1 MICLNQ
7 AASALKR
14 IKTRRKKEIIDRLGP
29 VYDRVNQSGQGLGL
43 SLVKTGFDLGSKA
56 LRSEFGKKL
65 INKGIGIDNIS
76 SIFKFEISKIKN
88 KNVREAMTS
97 DIANMVIGEAQ
108 NRAKNRC
115 SSLFDN

>member
-1 MICLNQ
+1 MIYVNQ

-14 IKTRRKKEIIDRLGP
+14 IKKRRKKEIINRLGP
-29 VYDRVNQSGQGLGL
+29 VYDRVNQSGQGLGS

-56 LRSEFGKKL
+56 FRSDFGKKL
-65 INKGIGIDNIS
+65 INKGIDNIP

-97 DIANMVIGEAQ
+97 DIANMVIDEAQ
-108 NRAKNRC
+108 NRAKNRY